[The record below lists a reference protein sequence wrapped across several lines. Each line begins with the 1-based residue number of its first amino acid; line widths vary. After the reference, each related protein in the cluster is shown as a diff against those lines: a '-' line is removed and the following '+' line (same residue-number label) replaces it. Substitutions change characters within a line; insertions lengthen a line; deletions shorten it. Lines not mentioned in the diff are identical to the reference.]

1 MQKQPGGRKE
11 ERAGGRGGREEV
23 TIGSDFIAVY
33 VTLGRLVDIPMYN
46 TMEETTVI

>member
-23 TIGSDFIAVY
+23 TIGSDFITAY
-33 VTLGRLVDIPMYN
+33 VNVRQVSGHPHV
-46 TMEETTVI
+46 